1 MILRPLSRAHFVDN
15 NYNVDYY
22 QGGQAVPYI
31 TPEEWTSR
39 ADARQPL
46 FISPY
51 ECFDGNL

>member
-1 MILRPLSRAHFVDN
+1 MDN